1 MECPSSPE
9 PTEEFTKNDI
19 VVNSRVWLRPILRKV
34 NHLRCKTWDFVHG
47 VDTSGEIPLVNLNFE
62 SSHKTPGLEYQS
74 HHPAIIRRALTSLP
88 VRYPDFTF
96 IDIGCGKGRVL
107 LIACEF
113 PFRRIIGLEFAPSL
127 AETARQNLWKYRFRR
142 QGNSP
147 IEVITG
153 DALDYKLP
161 AEPEVLYF
169 YSPFSP
175 PVLEQIVNNIETSF
189 QQSPRDLFILFSGV
203 IGMRDRAFGCR
214 PQYARL
220 LREPHMDL
228 YRHR

>member
-1 MECPSSPE
+1 MV
-9 PTEEFTKNDI
+9 KL
-19 VVNSRVWLRPILRKV
+19 RAWLRPIFRKI
-34 NHLRCKTWDFVHG
+34 NHLRCKTWDLVHG

-62 SSHKTPGLEYQS
+62 STHKTPGLEYQS

-88 VRYPDFTF
+88 VRHPDFTF

-107 LIACEF
+107 LMASEL

-127 AETARQNLWKYRFRR
+127 AEIARQNLGKYRFGR
-142 QGNSP
+142 QGRAP
-147 IEVITG
+147 IEVVTG

-161 AEPEVLYF
+161 PEPEVLYF

-175 PVLEQIVNNIETSF
+175 PLLDQIVNNIESSF

-203 IGMRDRAFGCR
+203 IGMRDRAFGSR
-214 PQYARL
+214 PQYERL
-220 LREPHMDL
+220 LREAHMDL